1 VNALSEAVQ
10 LERQP
15 DATADTDPA
24 VRAAEAWGR
33 AIHAAA
39 LFAIE
44 PAALGGVWLKAGAG
58 PVRERWLTLLDTLLP
73 ADMPRRRIPLN
84 IPDER
89 LLGGLDLAATLQAGR
104 PAAQRGVL
112 AEAHGGLVTLAMAE
126 RVSAATAT
134 RLAQVIDSGEAL
146 VARDGI
152 DSRLPARVGVVA
164 LDESAADDEPPAT
177 VLTERLGLVIALD
190 SLLPSQCES
199 PPADELRGWQRDIRA
214 ARDTWRDVTAGDDV
228 LQALC
233 STALAL
239 GVDSPR
245 FGLAAY
251 NLARMAAALDG
262 RDAVDG
268 DDCTLAARLVIAPRA
283 TRLPPQQS
291 DDPPAEEPPPEQPS
305 EPPSDQAP
313 PPDQDPREDDP
324 EQIPDK
330 PLDDTVL
337 EAAEAAIP
345 AGLLAMLQASLLLGR
360 TRSSGKSGA
369 AQTNY
374 RRGRPTGSRRGSL
387 RPGIRL
393 NVIDTLRNAAP
404 WQPLRRRERESAGLP
419 VHGRVLIRPDDF
431 QVTRYQQRSETTTL
445 FVVDASGSSALHRLA
460 EAKGAVELLL
470 ADCYVRR
477 DRVAL
482 MAFRGK
488 GCDLILPPTRSL
500 TRAKRSLAGL
510 PGGGGTPMATAIES
524 AQQLYEQLSRRGDS
538 VVVVL
543 LTDGRGNLDREGKP
557 GRAQAEVDALT
568 AARRARLSGMASV
581 LVDTSPQPS
590 PNGQRLAAE
599 LGALYQPLPYA
610 DMRAIGARIGAS
622 VKALGGGR

>member
-1 VNALSEAVQ
+1 VNALNEAAQ
-10 LERQP
+10 LDGRPAEGAVV
-15 DATADTDPA
+15 DDPA
-24 VRAAEAWGR
+24 VRAAEIWGR

-44 PAALGGVWLKAGAG
+44 PPALGGVWLKAGSG
-58 PVRERWLTLLDTLLP
+58 PVRERWLGLLEALLP
-73 ADMPRRRIPLN
+73 VDMPRRRIPLN

-89 LLGGLDLAATLQAGR
+89 LLGGLDLAATLRIGR
-104 PAAQRGVL
+104 PVAQRGVL
-112 AEAHGGLVTLAMAE
+112 AEAHGGVVTLAMAE

-134 RLAQVIDSGEAL
+134 RLAQVIDGGEVR

-152 DSRLPARVGVVA
+152 DSLLPARVGLVA
-164 LDESAADDEPPAT
+164 LDESARDDEPPAT
-177 VLTERLGLVIALD
+177 VLTERLGLIIALD
-190 SLLPSQCES
+190 SLLPSLCEA
-199 PPADELRGWQRDIRA
+199 PPADELRDWQRDIAA
-214 ARDTWRDVTAGDDV
+214 ARKVWREVSCGDEV
-228 LQALC
+228 LPALC
-233 STALAL
+233 GTAAAL

-245 FGLAAY
+245 FGLAAF
-251 NLARMAAALDG
+251 NLARMVAALDG
-262 RDAVDG
+262 RDEVDG
-268 DDCTLAARLVIAPRA
+268 DDCTLAVRLVIAPRA
-283 TRLPPQQS
+283 TRLPPQPS
-291 DDPPAEEPPPEQPS
+291 EDLPPEQAPA
-305 EPPSDQAP
+305 PPSDQHS
-313 PPDQDPREDDP
+313 PPDQDPPEDDP
-324 EQIPDK
+324 DNIPDK
-330 PLDDTVL
+330 ALEDTVL
-337 EAAEAAIP
+337 EAARAAIP
-345 AGLLAMLQASLLLGR
+345 DGLLAMLQASLLLGR
-360 TRSSGKSGA
+360 TRSNGKSGA

-404 WQPLRRRERESAGLP
+404 WQPLRRRERAAAGLP
-419 VHGRVLIRPDDF
+419 LRSRVLIRPDDF

-445 FVVDASGSSALHRLA
+445 FVVDASGSAALHRLA

-482 MAFRGK
+482 MAFRGR

-510 PGGGGTPMATAIES
+510 PGGGGTPLATAIDS

-557 GRAQAEVDALT
+557 GRAQAEADALA
-568 AARRARLSGMASV
+568 AARRARITGMASV

-590 PNGQRLAAE
+590 PNGRRLALE
-599 LGALYQPLPYA
+599 LGALYQPLPHA
-610 DMRAIGARIGAS
+610 DTHTVGARIGAS
-622 VKALGGGR
+622 VKALAGCV

>member
-1 VNALSEAVQ
+1 VNALSEAAQ
-10 LERQP
+10 LDGHPAAGVAIE
-15 DATADTDPA
+15 DPA
-24 VRAAEAWGR
+24 VHSAEAWGR
-33 AIHAAA
+33 AMHAVA
-39 LFAIE
+39 LFAVE
-44 PAALGGVWLKAGAG
+44 PAALGGVWLKAGSG
-58 PVRERWLTLLDTLLP
+58 PVRESWLGLLEALLP
-73 ADMPRRRIPLN
+73 DDMPRRRIPLN

-104 PAAQRGVL
+104 PIAQRGVL
-112 AEAHGGLVTLAMAE
+112 AEAHGGVVTLAMAE

-134 RLAQVIDSGEAL
+134 RLAQVIDGGEVR

-152 DSRLPARVGVVA
+152 DSLLPARVGVIA
-164 LDESAADDEPPAT
+164 LDESTRDDEPPAT
-177 VLTERLGLVIALD
+177 VLTERLGLIIGLD
-190 SLLPSQCES
+190 SLLPSLCEA
-199 PPADELRGWQRDIRA
+199 PPADELRDWQRDIA
-214 ARDTWRDVTAGDDV
+214 TAREVWRSVRCNDEV
-228 LQALC
+228 LPALC
-233 STALAL
+233 GTAAAL

-245 FGLAAY
+245 FGLAAL

-262 RDAVDG
+262 RDEVDG

-291 DDPPAEEPPPEQPS
+291 EDLRPEQPP
-305 EPPSDQAP
+305 EPPSDQEP
-313 PPDQDPREDDP
+313 PPDRDPPEDGPDK
-324 EQIPDK
+324 IPDK
-330 PLDDTVL
+330 PLEDAVL
-337 EAAEAAIP
+337 EAAQAAIP

-360 TRSSGKSGA
+360 TRNNGKSGA
-369 AQTNY
+369 AQTTC
-374 RRGRPTGSRRGSL
+374 RRGRPTGSQRGRL

-404 WQPLRRRERESAGLP
+404 WQPLRRREHAAAGLP
-419 VHGRVLIRPDDF
+419 MHGRVLIRPDDF

-482 MAFRGK
+482 MAFRGRS
-488 GCDLILPPTRSL
+488 CDLILPPTRSL

-524 AQQLYEQLSRRGDS
+524 AQGLYERLSRRGDS

-543 LTDGRGNLDREGKP
+543 LTDGRANLDREGKP
-557 GRAQAEVDALT
+557 GRAQAEADALA
-568 AARRARLSGMASV
+568 AARRARTSGMASV

-590 PNGQRLAAE
+590 PNGRRLALE
-599 LGALYQPLPYA
+599 LGALYQPLPHA
-610 DMRAIGARIGAS
+610 DTRTVGARIGAS
-622 VKALGGGR
+622 VTVLAGCA

>member
-1 VNALSEAVQ
+1 VTAVDASGR
-10 LERQP
+10 LEPQ
-15 DATADTDPA
+15 AAAADTIDPT
-24 VRAAEAWGR
+24 VRAAELWGR
-33 AIHAAA
+33 AMHAAA
-39 LFAIE
+39 LLAIE

-58 PVRERWLTLLDTLLP
+58 PVRERWLVLLEALLP
-73 ADMPRRRIPLN
+73 DDTPRRRIPLN

-104 PAAQRGVL
+104 PIAQRGVL
-112 AEAHGGLVTLAMAE
+112 AEAHGGVVMLAMAE
-126 RVSAATAT
+126 RLSAATAT
-134 RLAQVIDSGEAL
+134 RLAQVLDSGEAL

-152 DSRLPARVGVVA
+152 DSRLPARIGLVA
-164 LDESAADDEPPAT
+164 LDESTRDDEPPPT
-177 VLTERLGLVIALD
+177 VLTERLGLIIALD
-190 SLLPSQCES
+190 GLLPSQCEA
-199 PPADELRGWQRDIRA
+199 PDPVELRAWRQDITA
-214 ARDTWRDVTAGDDV
+214 ARAVWRNVVADDEV

-233 STALAL
+233 STAAAL

-245 FGLAAY
+245 AALAAF

-262 RDAVDG
+262 RDKVDG

-291 DDPPAEEPPPEQPS
+291 EEPPPEQQP
-305 EPPSDQAP
+305 EPPQNQEP
-313 PPDQDPREDDP
+313 PPEQDPLEDAAD
-324 EQIPDK
+324 QIPDK
-330 PLDDTVL
+330 PLEDTVL

-345 AGLLAMLQASLLLGR
+345 PGLLAMLQASLLLGR

-374 RRGRPTGSRRGSL
+374 RRGRPCGSRRGSL

-404 WQPLRRRERESAGLP
+404 WQPLRRREGAAAGLSS
-419 VHGRVLIRPDDF
+419 HRRVLIRPDDF

-488 GCDLILPPTRSL
+488 ACELVLPPTRSL

-510 PGGGGTPMATAIES
+510 PGGGGTPMATAIDA

-543 LTDGRGNLDREGKP
+543 FTDGRANLDREGRP
-557 GRAQAEVDALT
+557 GRAQAEADALA

-581 LVDTSPQPS
+581 LVDTSPQPA
-590 PNGQRLAAE
+590 PNGQRLALE
-599 LGALYQPLPYA
+599 LGALYQPLPYVEA
-610 DMRAIGARIGAS
+610 RALSRQIGAS
-622 VKALGGGR
+622 VRALTSA

>member
-1 VNALSEAVQ
+1 MNALSEAAQ

-15 DATADTDPA
+15 GPADTADPA
-24 VRAAEAWGR
+24 VRAAEVWGR
-33 AIHAAA
+33 AMHAAA

-44 PAALGGVWLKAGAG
+44 PAVLGGIWLKAGAG
-58 PVRERWLTLLDTLLP
+58 PVRERWLALFDALLP
-73 ADMPRRRIPLN
+73 DDTPRRRIPLN

-89 LLGGLDLAATLQAGR
+89 LLGGLDLAATLGAGR
-104 PAAQRGVL
+104 PVAQRGVL
-112 AEAHGGLVTLAMAE
+112 AEAHGGVVTLAMAE

-134 RLAQVIDSGEAL
+134 RLAQVLDSGEVL

-152 DSRLPARVGVVA
+152 DSRLPARVGVIA
-164 LDESAADDEPPAT
+164 LDEAASDDEPPAT
-177 VLTERLGLVIALD
+177 VLTERLGLFLVLD
-190 SLLPSQCES
+190 GLLPSQCEV
-199 PPADELRGWQRDIRA
+199 PPVDELRSWRRDILA
-214 ARDTWRDVTAGDDV
+214 ARSVWRDVRHDDEV
-228 LQALC
+228 LRALC
-233 STALAL
+233 ATAAAL

-245 FGLAAY
+245 FGLAAF

-262 RDAVDG
+262 RDEVDG

-291 DDPPAEEPPPEQPS
+291 EEPPAEQPPEPPNDQEPPPEQD
-305 EPPSDQAP
+305 PP
-313 PPDQDPREDDP
+313 EDDP
-324 EQIPDK
+324 DNIPDK
-330 PLDDTVL
+330 PLEDTVL

-345 AGLLAMLQASLLLGR
+345 LGLLAMLQASLLMGR
-360 TRSSGKSGA
+360 SRSNGKSGT

-404 WQPLRRRERESAGLP
+404 WQPLRRREREAAGQ
-419 VHGRVLIRPDDF
+419 VAHGRVLIRPDDF
-431 QVTRYQQRSETTTL
+431 HVTRYQQRSETTTL
-445 FVVDASGSSALHRLA
+445 FVVDASGSAALHRLA

-524 AQQLYEQLSRRGDS
+524 AHQLYEQLSRRGDS

-543 LTDGRGNLDREGKP
+543 LTDGRGNLDRAGKP
-557 GRAQAEVDALT
+557 GRAQAEADAMA

-581 LVDTSPQPS
+581 LVDTSPQPALH
-590 PNGQRLAAE
+590 GQRLAAE

-610 DMRAIGARIGAS
+610 DTRTLGARIGAS
-622 VKALGGGR
+622 VRALSAA

>member
-1 VNALSEAVQ
+1 MNALSEAAQ

-15 DATADTDPA
+15 AATDNTDPA
-24 VRAAEAWGR
+24 VRAAEVWGR
-33 AIHAAA
+33 AMHAAA

-58 PVRERWLTLLDTLLP
+58 PVRERWLALLDALLP

-104 PAAQRGVL
+104 PVAQRGLL
-112 AEAHGGLVTLAMAE
+112 AEAHGGVVTLAMAE

-134 RLAQVIDSGEAL
+134 RLAQVLDSGEAL

-152 DSRLPARVGVVA
+152 DSRLPARIGLVA
-164 LDESAADDEPPAT
+164 LDEAAADDEPPAT

-190 SLLPSQCES
+190 GLLPSRCEA
-199 PPADELRGWQRDIRA
+199 PPDDELRGWQRDIAA
-214 ARDTWRDVTAGDDV
+214 ARGVWRDVTAGDEV

-262 RDAVDG
+262 RDEVDG

-291 DDPPAEEPPPEQPS
+291 EEPPPEQPP
-305 EPPSDQAP
+305 EPPSDEDP
-313 PPDQDPREDDP
+313 PPEQDPPEDDP
-324 EQIPDK
+324 DNIPDK
-330 PLDDTVL
+330 PLEDTVL

-345 AGLLAMLQASLLLGR
+345 AGLLAMLQASLLMGR
-360 TRSSGKSGA
+360 TRSTGKSGA
-369 AQTNY
+369 TQANY

-404 WQPLRRRERESAGLP
+404 WQPLRRRERGSAGLP

-445 FVVDASGSSALHRLA
+445 FVVDASGSAALHRLG

-557 GRAQAEVDALT
+557 GRAQAEADALA
-568 AARRARLSGMASV
+568 AARRARISGMASV

-590 PNGQRLAAE
+590 PAGQRLAAE

-610 DMRAIGARIGAS
+610 DTRTLGARIGAS
-622 VKALGGGR
+622 VRALSAA

>member
-1 VNALSEAVQ
+1 M
-10 LERQP
+10 
-15 DATADTDPA
+15 DP
-24 VRAAEAWGR
+24 VVHAAEVWGR
-33 AIHAAA
+33 ALHAAA

-58 PVRERWLTLLDTLLP
+58 PVRERWLALLDALLP
-73 ADMPRRRIPLN
+73 GDLPRRRIPLN
-84 IPDER
+84 IVDER

-104 PAAQRGVL
+104 PVAQRGVL
-112 AEAHGGLVTLAMAE
+112 AEAHGGVVTLAMAE

-134 RLAQVIDSGEAL
+134 RLAQVLDSGEAL

-152 DSRLPARVGVVA
+152 DSRLPARIGVVA
-164 LDESAADDEPPAT
+164 LDEAAADDEPPAT

-190 SLLPSQCES
+190 GLLPSLCEI
-199 PPADELRGWQRDIRA
+199 PPAAELQAWQRDIVA
-214 ARDTWRDVTAGDDV
+214 ARGAWRSVSAGDDV

-239 GVDSPR
+239 GVGSPR

-262 RDAVDG
+262 RDEVDA
-268 DDCTLAARLVIAPRA
+268 DDCTLAARLVFAPRA
-283 TRLPPQQS
+283 TRLPPQPS
-291 DDPPAEEPPPEQPS
+291 EESPPDEAP
-305 EPPSDQAP
+305 EPPSDQQP
-313 PPDQDPREDDP
+313 PPEQDPPADDP
-324 EQIPDK
+324 DDIPDR
-330 PLDDTVL
+330 PLEDTVL
-337 EAAEAAIP
+337 EAAAAAIP
-345 AGLLAMLQASLLLGR
+345 LGLLAMLQASLLMGR
-360 TRSSGKSGA
+360 SRSSGKSGA
-369 AQTNY
+369 TQTHY

-404 WQPLRRRERESAGLP
+404 WQPLRRRERETAGLA

-510 PGGGGTPMATAIES
+510 PGGGGTPMATAIEA

-543 LTDGRGNLDREGKP
+543 LTDGRGNLDRAGRP
-557 GRAQAEVDALT
+557 GRAQAEADAMA
-568 AARRARLSGMASV
+568 AARRARLSGMASL
-581 LVDTSPQPS
+581 LVDTSPQPALH
-590 PNGQRLAAE
+590 GQRLAAE

-610 DMRAIGARIGAS
+610 DPRTLGARIGAS
-622 VKALGGGR
+622 VRALSGGN

>member
-1 VNALSEAVQ
+1 MNALSEAAQ

-15 DATADTDPA
+15 PSTDDTDPA
-24 VRAAEAWGR
+24 VRAAEVWGR
-33 AIHAAA
+33 AMHAAA

-44 PAALGGVWLKAGAG
+44 PAALGGVWLRAGAG
-58 PVRERWLTLLDTLLP
+58 PVRERWLALLDALLP

-104 PAAQRGVL
+104 PVAQRGVL
-112 AEAHGGLVTLAMAE
+112 AEAHGGVVTLAMAE

-134 RLAQVIDSGEAL
+134 RLAQVLDSGEAL

-152 DSRLPARVGVVA
+152 DSCLPARIGLVA
-164 LDESAADDEPPAT
+164 LDEAAADDEPPAT

-190 SLLPSQCES
+190 SLLPSQCEV
-199 PPADELRGWQRDIRA
+199 PPADELQAWRRDIVA
-214 ARDTWRDVTAGDDV
+214 ARDVWREVKAGDDV
-228 LQALC
+228 LPALC

-262 RDAVDG
+262 RDEVDG

-291 DDPPAEEPPPEQPS
+291 EEPPPEEPP
-305 EPPSDQAP
+305 EPPSDQEP
-313 PPDQDPREDDP
+313 PPEQDPPADDP
-324 EQIPDK
+324 DDIPDK
-330 PLDDTVL
+330 PLEDTVL

-345 AGLLAMLQASLLLGR
+345 AGLLAMLQASLLMGR
-360 TRSSGKSGA
+360 TRSTGKSGA
-369 AQTNY
+369 AQANY

-387 RPGIRL
+387 RPGVRL

-404 WQPLRRRERESAGLP
+404 WQPLRRREREAAGLP
-419 VHGRVLIRPDDF
+419 TQGRVLIRPDDF

-488 GCDLILPPTRSL
+488 ACDLILPPTRSL

-543 LTDGRGNLDREGKP
+543 LTDGRGNLDRAGKP
-557 GRAQAEVDALT
+557 GRTQAEADALA

-581 LVDTSPQPS
+581 LIDTSPQPS
-590 PNGQRLAAE
+590 PAGHRLAAE

-610 DMRAIGARIGAS
+610 DTRTLSARIGAS
-622 VKALGGGR
+622 VRALGAA

>member
-1 VNALSEAVQ
+1 MNALSEAAQ
-10 LERQP
+10 LDRQP
-15 DATADTDPA
+15 VATESADPV
-24 VRAAEAWGR
+24 VRAAEVWGR
-33 AIHAAA
+33 AMHAAA

-44 PAALGGVWLKAGAG
+44 PTALGGIWLKAGAG
-58 PVRERWLTLLDTLLP
+58 PVRERWLTLLDALLP
-73 ADMPRRRIPLN
+73 SDMPRRRIPLN

-104 PAAQRGVL
+104 PVAQRGLL
-112 AEAHGGLVTLAMAE
+112 AEAHGGVVTLAMAE

-190 SLLPSQCES
+190 GLLPSQCES
-199 PPADELRGWQRDIRA
+199 PLADESQAWQRDIRA
-214 ARDTWRDVTAGDDV
+214 ARGAWRSVNAGDDV

-233 STALAL
+233 NTALAL

-291 DDPPAEEPPPEQPS
+291 DDPPAEEPPPE
-305 EPPSDQAP
+305 PPSDQAP
-313 PPDQDPREDDP
+313 PPEQDPREDDP
-324 EQIPDK
+324 DPIPDK
-330 PLDDTVL
+330 PLEDTVL

-345 AGLLAMLQASLLLGR
+345 AGLLAMLQASLLMGR

-374 RRGRPTGSRRGSL
+374 RRGRPTVSRRGSL

-524 AQQLYEQLSRRGDS
+524 AQQLYERLSRRGDS

-557 GRAQAEVDALT
+557 GRAQAEADALA
-568 AARRARLSGMASV
+568 AARRARLSGMVSV

-590 PNGQRLAAE
+590 PAGQRLAAE

-610 DMRAIGARIGAS
+610 DTRAIGARIGAS
-622 VKALGGGR
+622 VKALSAA

>member
-1 VNALSEAVQ
+1 MQRE
-10 LERQP
+10 P
-15 DATADTDPA
+15 ATADNADPA
-24 VRAAEAWGR
+24 VRAAEVWGR
-33 AIHAAA
+33 AMHAAA

-58 PVRERWLTLLDTLLP
+58 PLRERWLALLDVLLP

-89 LLGGLDLAATLQAGR
+89 LLGGLDLAATLQRGR
-104 PAAQRGVL
+104 PVAQRGVL
-112 AEAHGGLVTLAMAE
+112 SDAHGGVVTLAMAE
-126 RVSAATAT
+126 RVSASTAT
-134 RLAQVIDSGEAL
+134 RLAQVLDSAEVL
-146 VARDGI
+146 VARDGV
-152 DSRLPARVGVVA
+152 DSRLPARIGVVA
-164 LDESAADDEPPAT
+164 LDESAADDDPPAC

-190 SLLPSQCES
+190 GLLPSQCEP
-199 PPADELRGWQRDIRA
+199 PPADEMRHWQRDIAA
-214 ARDTWRDVTAGDDV
+214 ARGVWRDVRVGDEV
-228 LQALC
+228 LPALC
-233 STALAL
+233 GTAAAL

-245 FGLAAY
+245 FGLAAF

-262 RDAVDG
+262 RDEVDG

-291 DDPPAEEPPPEQPS
+291 EEPPAAELPPEPPPEQPGDQ
-305 EPPSDQAP
+305 EPPP
-313 PPDQDPREDDP
+313 EQDPAENDLDRV
-324 EQIPDK
+324 PDK
-330 PLDDTVL
+330 PLEDTVL

-360 TRSSGKSGA
+360 TRSNGKSGA

-419 VHGRVLIRPDDF
+419 IHGGRVLIRPDDF

-445 FVVDASGSSALHRLA
+445 FVVDASGSAALHRLA

-488 GCDLILPPTRSL
+488 SCDLILPPTRSL

-510 PGGGGTPMATAIES
+510 PGGGGTPMAIALES
-524 AQQLYEQLSRRGDS
+524 AQQLCERLSRGGDS

-543 LTDGRGNLDREGKP
+543 LTDGRANLDREGKP
-557 GRAQAEVDALT
+557 GRVQAEADALA
-568 AARRARLSGMASV
+568 AARRARLSGMATV

-590 PNGQRLAAE
+590 PAGQRLAAE
-599 LGALYQPLPYA
+599 LGALYQPLPHA
-610 DMRAIGARIGAS
+610 DTRTVGARIGAT
-622 VKALGGGR
+622 VAALAGRA

>member
-1 VNALSEAVQ
+1 M
-10 LERQP
+10 
-15 DATADTDPA
+15 
-24 VRAAEAWGR
+24 
-33 AIHAAA
+33 HAAA
-39 LFAIE
+39 LLAIE

-58 PVRERWLTLLDTLLP
+58 PVRERWLALLDALLP
-73 ADMPRRRIPLN
+73 DDTPRRRIPLN
-84 IPDER
+84 IADER
-89 LLGGLDLAATLQAGR
+89 LLGGLDLAATLQAGQ
-104 PAAQRGVL
+104 PVAQRGVL
-112 AEAHGGLVTLAMAE
+112 AEADGGIVTLAMAE
-126 RVSAATAT
+126 RVPAATAT
-134 RLAQVIDSGEAL
+134 RIAQVLDSGEVL

-164 LDESAADDEPPAT
+164 LDESTGDDEPPAT
-177 VLTERLGLVIALD
+177 VLTERLGLFLALD
-190 SLLPSQCES
+190 GLLPSHCQA
-199 PPADELRGWQRDIRA
+199 PDAAELRAWQHDIAA
-214 ARDTWRDVTAGDDV
+214 ARVAWRQVRAGDEV

-233 STALAL
+233 GTAAAL

-245 FGLAAY
+245 FGLAALH
-251 NLARMAAALDG
+251 LARMAAALDG
-262 RDAVDG
+262 RDEVDG
-268 DDCTLAARLVIAPRA
+268 DDCALAARLVIAPRA

-291 DDPPAEEPPPEQPS
+291 DEPPSEEPP
-305 EPPSDQAP
+305 EPPQDQAP
-313 PPDQDPREDDP
+313 PPDEPPPDDP
-324 EQIPDK
+324 DRIPDK
-330 PLDDTVL
+330 PLEDAVL
-337 EAAEAAIP
+337 EAAQAAIP
-345 AGLLAMLQASLLLGR
+345 AGLLAMLQASLLMGR
-360 TRSSGKSGA
+360 TRSGGKSGA

-404 WQPLRRRERESAGLP
+404 WQPLRRREREAAGQP
-419 VHGRVLIRPDDF
+419 ANGRVLIRSDDF

-488 GCDLILPPTRSL
+488 ACDLLLPPTRSL
-500 TRAKRSLAGL
+500 TRAKRALAGL
-510 PGGGGTPMATAIES
+510 PGGGGTPMATAIEA

-543 LTDGRGNLDREGKP
+543 LTDGRANLDREGRP
-557 GRAQAEVDALT
+557 GREQAQADALA

-581 LVDTSPQPS
+581 LVDTSPQPA
-590 PNGQRLAAE
+590 PQGLRLAAE

-610 DMRAIGARIGAS
+610 EPRTLSSRIGAS
-622 VKALGGGR
+622 VKALVAA